1 MINANFN
8 QETQEESLENSKS
21 ALKQDAKGLFSSLKL
36 FLIELLDFRHDTD
49 REATIS
55 AIKADISI
63 KGATAWRVFR
73 AFFTVICKSF
83 SFKSL

>member
-1 MINANFN
+1 MNGNFN
-8 QETQEESLENSKS
+8 QQPQDESLENSKS
-21 ALKQDAKGLFSSLKL
+21 ALKQDVKGLFSSLKL

-63 KGATAWRVFR
+63 KGATAWIL
-73 AFFTVICKSF
+73 ICSIF
-83 SFKSL
+83 VCSSCF

>member
-1 MINANFN
+1 MMNGNFN

-63 KGATAWRVFR
+63 THLTR
-73 AFFTVICKSF
+73 
-83 SFKSL
+83 